1 MNRKIWKQLRWKSQW
16 KLRWK
21 PQWKLRWKS
30 QWKLQWK
37 PQWKDF
43 AWCAAVLLLF
53 ILLAGV
59 FYYAAG
65 EQLYWR
71 TSRAVYESVPGELA
85 ALEPVDGFEIR
96 QDFLCRIDRLQRI
109 TVPVTAFARENHGT
123 LMMEVWD
130 ETDGRRL
137 ASDSWEMQAVTEGKQ
152 LACSF
157 DDAGTWGHVISIRLM
172 SDGRTGACIAPWL
185 AAPEEWDGQLFYNG
199 IPADGAICFGAYGKD
214 RVWTGFHY
222 FEIAAVLFV
231 LLAVGCL
238 RLVYKKHRGKKS
250 WLLDLAALL
259 KRYRF
264 LLKQLVA
271 RDFKIKYKRSVLG
284 VLWSFVNPLLVM
296 CVQYVVFSTIFKSDI
311 AHYQVYLLSGIVLFN
326 FFSESSNVA
335 MYAISGNAGLITK
348 VYVPKYIYP
357 VSKVLSTCVNLLI
370 SLLPLVV
377 ITAASGVRVTKAWLL
392 LPFILGCLLVFCCG
406 VALLLSAA
414 LVFFRDIQFI
424 WSVLLMVLTYAT
436 PVFYPESILPEG
448 AHAWL
453 MWNPMYHFVKFFRM
467 LVMDGISPEPL
478 LYVQCAAFA
487 GVFLLAGALVF
498 ARTQDRFIF
507 YL

>member
-1 MNRKIWKQLRWKSQW
+1 MKKKTQKQ
-16 KLRWK
+16 
-21 PQWKLRWKS
+21 
-30 QWKLQWK
+30 LQWK
-37 PQWKDF
+37 CIWKDSIF
-43 AWCAAVLLLF
+43 CAAVLFLFLLLTG
-53 ILLAGV
+53 I

-71 TSRAVYESVPGELA
+71 TSRAVYEYVPSGLA
-85 ALEPVDGFEIR
+85 APEPADGAEIR
-96 QDFLCRIDRLQRI
+96 QEFLCRIDRLQRI
-109 TVPVTAFARENHGT
+109 TVPVTAFARENHGILT
-123 LMMEVWD
+123 LEVWD

-137 ASDSWEMQAVTEGKQ
+137 AADSWEMQTLAEEQQ
-152 LACSF
+152 LECSF
-157 DDAGTWGHVISIRLM
+157 DDAGTWGHVISIRLV
-172 SDGRTGACIAPWL
+172 SDGTMGTCMAPWL
-185 AAPEEWDGQLFYNG
+185 AALPESGTAAQIEEGNSQLFYQG
-199 IPADGAICFGAYGKD
+199 MPIEGKISFGAYGKD
-214 RVWTGFHY
+214 KVWTGFHF
-222 FEIAAVLFV
+222 FEIAAVLLI
-231 LLAVGCL
+231 LLAAGCI
-238 RLVYKKHRGKKS
+238 RLIVKKNTGKKS

-259 KRYRF
+259 RSYRF

-296 CVQYVVFSTIFKSDI
+296 CVQYVVFSTIFRSDLE
-311 AHYQVYLLSGIVLFN
+311 HYQVYLLSGIVLFN
-326 FFSESSNVA
+326 FFSESSNVG

-377 ITAASGVRVTKAWLL
+377 ITVASGVRVTKAWLL
-392 LPFILGCLLVFCCG
+392 LPFILLCLLVFCCG
-406 VALLLSAA
+406 IALLLSAA

-436 PVFYPESILPEG
+436 PVFYPESILPQGVRE
-448 AHAWL
+448 AL
-453 MWNPMYHFVKFFRM
+453 QWNPMYHFVTFFRM
-467 LVMDGISPEPL
+467 LVMDGISPEPMM
-478 LYVQCAAFA
+478 YVQCAAFA
-487 GVFLLAGALVF
+487 GIFLLVGAFVF